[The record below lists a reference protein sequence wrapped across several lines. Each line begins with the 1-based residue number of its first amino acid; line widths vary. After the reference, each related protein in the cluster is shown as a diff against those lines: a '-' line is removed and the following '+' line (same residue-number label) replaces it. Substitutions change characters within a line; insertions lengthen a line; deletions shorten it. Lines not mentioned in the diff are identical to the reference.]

1 MRVRA
6 ARRWLVAA
14 AACGVAGVAAEAA
27 GLPAPWLLAGL
38 LGGLAV
44 ALTRG
49 RPLVA
54 PRAPIVA
61 AQATVG
67 VVLGSQV
74 APAALAG
81 VASDWWLVVAAVGL
95 TLALSVAVA
104 RTLARAS
111 GLDRLTA
118 TIGLLPGAAPA
129 LVAVGDELGADAR
142 LVATIQY
149 GRVLLVVASV
159 PVLALIVGS
168 GAEGGGIPGGG
179 FGTGGGAD
187 GSAGLETTLAAAAAA
202 AAAVAVV
209 GVAVAALARLPA
221 ASLVGPLA
229 LAALVTAT
237 GLLDVGVPGAI
248 ADAAFVGIGASVGL
262 LFDRASL
269 RRAGRLLPA
278 IVGAVLALTAACAV
292 PAAMLVL
299 GTGTDALT
307 AYLATTP
314 GGISS
319 VLAAAFDSGADLT
332 LVIAVQ
338 TLRLLV
344 LALVAPFAARL
355 LRVSRAD
362 VAHGYSL

>member
-1 MRVRA
+1 
-6 ARRWLVAA
+6 
-14 AACGVAGVAAEAA
+14 
-27 GLPAPWLLAGL
+27 
-38 LGGLAV
+38 
-44 ALTRG
+44 
-49 RPLVA
+49 
-54 PRAPIVA
+54 
-61 AQATVG
+61 VG
-67 VVLGSQV
+67 VVLGSRV
-74 APAALAG
+74 ALAALAG

-187 GSAGLETTLAAAAAA
+187 GSAGLETTLAAAA
-202 AAAVAVV
+202 VAVV

-262 LFDRASL
+262 LYDRASL

-292 PAAMLVL
+292 PGAMLAL

-319 VLAAAFDSGADLT
+319 VFAAAFDSGADLT

-362 VAHGYSL
+362 VAHGYPL

>member
-14 AACGVAGVAAEAA
+14 AACGVAGLAAEVA

-54 PRAPIVA
+54 PRTPIVA

-187 GSAGLETTLAAAAAA
+187 GSAGLETTLAAAA
-202 AAAVAVV
+202 VAVV

-237 GLLDVGVPGAI
+237 GLLEVGVPGAI

-262 LFDRASL
+262 LYDRASL

-319 VLAAAFDSGADLT
+319 VFAAAFDSGADLT

-362 VAHGYSL
+362 VAHGYPL

>member
-1 MRVRA
+1 VRVRA

-54 PRAPIVA
+54 PRTPIVA

-187 GSAGLETTLAAAAAA
+187 GSAGLETTLAAAA
-202 AAAVAVV
+202 VAVV

-237 GLLDVGVPGAI
+237 GLLEVGVPGAI

-262 LFDRASL
+262 LYDRASL

-362 VAHGYSL
+362 VAHGYPL

>member
-27 GLPAPWLLAGL
+27 SLPAPWLLAGL

-54 PRAPIVA
+54 PRTPIVA

-187 GSAGLETTLAAAAAA
+187 GSAGLETTLAAAA
-202 AAAVAVV
+202 VAVV

-237 GLLDVGVPGAI
+237 GLLEVGVPGAI

-338 TLRLLV
+338 TPRLLV

-362 VAHGYSL
+362 VAHGYPL

>member
-54 PRAPIVA
+54 PRTPIVA

-187 GSAGLETTLAAAAAA
+187 GSAGLETTLAAAA
-202 AAAVAVV
+202 VAVV

-237 GLLDVGVPGAI
+237 GLLEVGVPGAI

-292 PAAMLVL
+292 PAAMLAL

>member
-27 GLPAPWLLAGL
+27 GVPAPSLLAGL

-49 RPLVA
+49 RPLVS
-54 PRAPIVA
+54 PRTPFVA
-61 AQATVG
+61 AQATAG

-111 GLDRLTA
+111 GLERLTA
-118 TIGLLPGAAPA
+118 TLGLLPGAAPA

-187 GSAGLETTLAAAAAA
+187 GSAGLETTLAAAA
-202 AAAVAVV
+202 VAVV

-237 GLLDVGVPGAI
+237 GLLEVGVPGAI

-262 LFDRASL
+262 LYDRASL

-362 VAHGYSL
+362 VAHGYPL

>member
-14 AACGVAGVAAEAA
+14 AACGVAGLAAEVA
-27 GLPAPWLLAGL
+27 GLPAPWLLGGL

-49 RPLVA
+49 RPLGP

-159 PVLALIVGS
+159 PVLALIVGF

-179 FGTGGGAD
+179 PGTGGGPD
-187 GSAGLETTLAAAAAA
+187 GSAGLETTLA

-237 GLLDVGVPGAI
+237 GLLEVGVAGAI
-248 ADAAFVGIGASVGL
+248 ADAAFVGIGASVGVL
-262 LFDRASL
+262 YDRASL

-292 PAAMLVL
+292 PAAVLVL

-355 LRVSRAD
+355 MRVSRAD
-362 VAHGYSL
+362 VAHGYPL

>member
-14 AACGVAGVAAEAA
+14 AACGAAGVAAEAA

-54 PRAPIVA
+54 PRTPIVA

-67 VVLGSQV
+67 VVLGSRV
-74 APAALAG
+74 ALAALAG

-111 GLDRLTA
+111 GLDRLTT

-187 GSAGLETTLAAAAAA
+187 GSAGLETTLAAAAA
-202 AAAVAVV
+202 VAVV

-237 GLLDVGVPGAI
+237 GLLEVGVPGAI

-262 LFDRASL
+262 LYDRASL

-278 IVGAVLALTAACAV
+278 IVGAVLGLTAACAV
-292 PAAMLVL
+292 PAAMLAL

-319 VLAAAFDSGADLT
+319 VLAAAFDSGVDLT

>member
-1 MRVRA
+1 VGACARGEA
-6 ARRWLVAA
+6 LARR
-14 AACGVAGVAAEAA
+14 CGGLRRGGRAAEAA

-54 PRAPIVA
+54 PRTPIVA

-179 FGTGGGAD
+179 PGTGGGPD
-187 GSAGLETTLAAAAAA
+187 GSAGLETTLA

-237 GLLDVGVPGAI
+237 GLLEVGVPGAI

-262 LFDRASL
+262 LYDRASL

-362 VAHGYSL
+362 VAHGYPL

>member
-54 PRAPIVA
+54 PRTPIVA

-67 VVLGSQV
+67 VVLGSRV
-74 APAALAG
+74 ALAALAG

-179 FGTGGGAD
+179 LGTGGGAD
-187 GSAGLETTLAAAAAA
+187 GSAGLETTLA

-262 LFDRASL
+262 LYDRASL

-278 IVGAVLALTAACAV
+278 IVGAVLGLTSASAV
-292 PAAMLVL
+292 PAAMLAL

-319 VLAAAFDSGADLT
+319 VFAAAFDSGADLT

-362 VAHGYSL
+362 VAHGYPL

>member
-6 ARRWLVAA
+6 AKRWLVAA

-54 PRAPIVA
+54 PRTPIVA

-187 GSAGLETTLAAAAAA
+187 GSAGLETTLAAAA
-202 AAAVAVV
+202 VAVV

-319 VLAAAFDSGADLT
+319 VFAAAFDSGADLT

>member
-54 PRAPIVA
+54 PRTPIVA

-142 LVATIQY
+142 LVAMIQY

-187 GSAGLETTLAAAAAA
+187 GSAGLETTLAAAA
-202 AAAVAVV
+202 VAVV

-237 GLLDVGVPGAI
+237 GLLEVGVPGAI

-292 PAAMLVL
+292 PAAMLAL

-338 TLRLLV
+338 TRRLLV

-362 VAHGYSL
+362 VAHGYPL